1 MRSVNDGK
9 RFSAGDRELVAV
21 TPPVFHSPT
30 TRGLFDIR
38 TGVYW
43 AAPAFAC
50 PAPHVVDDVAELGDD
65 FWPEPFTAAHA
76 LISS

>member
-1 MRSVNDGK
+1 
-9 RFSAGDRELVAV
+9 
-21 TPPVFHSPT
+21 
-30 TRGLFDIR
+30 
-38 TGVYW
+38 VYW